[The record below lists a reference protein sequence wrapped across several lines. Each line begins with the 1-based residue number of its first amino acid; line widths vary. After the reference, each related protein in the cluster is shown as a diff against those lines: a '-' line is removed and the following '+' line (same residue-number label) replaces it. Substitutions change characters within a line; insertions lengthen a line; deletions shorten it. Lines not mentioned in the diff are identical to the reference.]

1 MKILI
6 TGANGQL
13 GNEMRVIA
21 KSNTQHEFV
30 FTDVQELNICDKD
43 AVNAFFKEGRF
54 DFVVNCAAYT
64 AVTNSEKDFDKS
76 LALNRDAVR
85 NIGEAAAENGTKV
98 IQISTDY
105 VFDGTA
111 HTPYTED
118 MPVNPQSV
126 YGKTKYEGEAALTQ
140 SGCDYVIIRTAWLYS
155 SFGNNFVKTMI
166 KLGSTRDKLTVIFD
180 QIGTPTYAADLAK
193 AIMTVIDSK
202 EFVTGTYHFS
212 DEGVCS
218 WYDFAKAI
226 HKLYGINGCE
236 VLPLETKDY
245 PDDTPRPAYSVL
257 NKAKIKNTY
266 KVSIPHWY
274 ESLEKCIRILK
285 EQEI

>member
-1 MKILI
+1 
-6 TGANGQL
+6 
-13 GNEMRVIA
+13 
-21 KSNTQHEFV
+21 
-30 FTDVQELNICDKD
+30 VQELNICDKD
-43 AVNAFFKEGRF
+43 AVNAFFKEGHF

-64 AVTNSEKDFDKS
+64 AVTNAEKDFDKS

-98 IQISTDY
+98 IHISTDY